1 MKFKVEKLKQA
12 EKEYSELTDVQKN
25 AVKDDYILIE
35 EKGIEFVKRR
45 HLKDALF
52 EIKTNDVRSLFQ
64 YREGKV
70 ILVGL
75 IYTKRGQKT
84 PNDLIKLAHKRL
96 KEE

>member
-12 EKEYSELTDVQKN
+12 EKEYEELTAVQKKEVM
-25 AVKDDYILIE
+25 ADYVQIE

-64 YREGKV
+64 YRNG
-70 ILVGL
+70 
-75 IYTKRGQKT
+75 
-84 PNDLIKLAHKRL
+84 L